1 MDAIRTRW
9 RPAPPPGHCIKAL
22 RRDENGVEE
31 VRFVGYIAETTPAG
45 GRLHVR
51 AAGPEGLLENLPL
64 PFEPPLIE
72 LADEPAGY
80 RYWWR
85 QIVYVFEIDDP
96 RLAPPL
102 PSPLPPDDLECV
114 ERFVSTS
121 RDLANSGVVSSV
133 GGADINIDDAT
144 GQETV
149 VVDFPRRDLQAG
161 FTTFLRQCQG
171 PRDEARFDVVH
182 GRLRRAAA
190 AASDTR
196 SQERIRQLDVW
207 RGVVKA
213 ARNKSL
219 NQLVRDRLV
228 VEEDWKIWD
237 YQEPA
242 RPEEIVRRL
251 NYGDLIHWGRTRGMI
266 AKPSEDEYE
275 AAMQRTEFFNAALGL
290 AHISIGFGEFARA
303 LITPATQLWTP

>member
-1 MDAIRTRW
+1 
-9 RPAPPPGHCIKAL
+9 
-22 RRDENGVEE
+22 V
-31 VRFVGYIAETTPAG
+31 
-45 GRLHVR
+45 HVR

-64 PFEPPLIE
+64 PFEPPLID
-72 LADEPAGY
+72 LAEEPAGY

-85 QIVYVFEIDDP
+85 QIVYVFDIDDP
-96 RLAPPL
+96 RMAPSL

-114 ERFVSTS
+114 ERFISTS
-121 RDLANSGVVSSV
+121 RDLAESGVVSSV
-133 GGADINIDDAT
+133 GGANISIDDAT
-144 GQETV
+144 GQESV

-171 PRDEARFDVVH
+171 PRDEARFDVVY

-196 SQERIRQLDVW
+196 AQERIRQLDLW

-213 ARNKSL
+213 AHNKSL

-228 VEEDWKIWD
+228 VEEEWKIWD

-242 RPEEIVRRL
+242 RPEEIIRRL
-251 NYGDLIHWGRTRGMI
+251 NYGDLVHWGTTRGMI

>member
-1 MDAIRTRW
+1 VA
-9 RPAPPPGHCIKAL
+9 
-22 RRDENGVEE
+22 
-31 VRFVGYIAETTPAG
+31 FVGYIAETTPAG
-45 GRLHVR
+45 EQVHVR
-51 AAGPEGLLENLPL
+51 AAGPEGLLDDMAL
-64 PFEPPLIE
+64 PFEPPLID
-72 LADEPAGY
+72 LADEPDGY

-85 QIVYVFEIDDP
+85 QIAYVFDIDDP
-96 RLAPPL
+96 RMAPPL
-102 PSPLPPDDLECV
+102 SSPLPPDDLEHV

-121 RDLANSGVVSSV
+121 RDLAGSGVVSSV
-133 GGADINIDDAT
+133 GGVDIGIDDVT

-171 PRDEARFDVVH
+171 PNDEARFDVVY
-182 GRLRRAAA
+182 GRLRKAAA

-196 SQERIRQLDVW
+196 APERIRQLDVW

-228 VEEDWKIWD
+228 AEEDWKIWD
-237 YQEPA
+237 YQEPEK
-242 RPEEIVRRL
+242 PQEIVRRL
-251 NYGDLIHWGRTRGMI
+251 NYGDLIHWGKTRGMI

-303 LITPATQLWTP
+303 LITPATHLWTP